1 MSEATVGKTVDTVEI
16 VEAEKPYHFR
26 NLGAEDIFLMVKIV
40 NKIGYQRL
48 KGCFSGKNI
57 AGIIDSFTSENDD
70 GKDGG
75 KDGGKAEALL
85 ATVGV
90 GVVMDVVGVLLEN
103 LPACENDIYHMLANT
118 SNLDVDDIK
127 APGNGVM
134 FFEMIVDFLKKEE
147 FKDFIKVAS
156 KLFK

>member
-16 VEAEKPYHFR
+16 VEVEKPYHFR
-26 NLGAEDIFLMVKIV
+26 KLGAEDIFLMVKIV

-57 AGIIDSFTSENDD
+57 AGIIDSFTSQND
-70 GKDGG
+70 GE

-85 ATVGV
+85 ATVGI

>member
-26 NLGAEDIFLMVKIV
+26 KLGAEDIFLMVKIV

-75 KDGGKAEALL
+75 KAEALL

-103 LPACENDIYHMLANT
+103 LPACENDIYHMLSNT
-118 SNLDVDDIK
+118 SDLDVETIK
-127 APGNGVM
+127 APGNAVM

-156 KLFK
+156 KLLK

>member
-1 MSEATVGKTVDTVEI
+1 MSEATAEKTVDTVEI

-26 NLGAEDIFLMVKIV
+26 QLGAQDIFLMVKIV

-48 KGCFSGKNI
+48 KECFSGQNI
-57 AGIIDSFTSENDD
+57 AGIIDAFASENAE
-70 GKDGG
+70 GKNGG
-75 KDGGKAEALL
+75 KTEEML

-118 SNLDVDDIK
+118 SDLDVETIK
-127 APGNGVM
+127 APGNAVM
-134 FFEMIVDFLKKEE
+134 FFEMIVDFIKKEE

>member
-26 NLGAEDIFLMVKIV
+26 KLGAEDIFLMVKIV

-57 AGIIDSFTSENDD
+57 AGIIDSFTSENAE

-75 KDGGKAEALL
+75 KVEALL

-90 GVVMDVVGVLLEN
+90 SVVMDVVGVLLEN